1 MKHRH
6 VINFSGVCHG
16 DDMIYLFDRKI
27 NGDLV
32 LGPLTEDDLT
42 VREIMATAWTNFA
55 KYGDPTPPDSEFE
68 WTPQSDGFE
77 HHFFN
82 ISGPS
87 SAMASSQFI
96 QDRMTLWDRVLEKN

>member
-55 KYGDPTPPDSEFE
+55 KYGSPNNF
-68 WTPQSDGFE
+68 G
-77 HHFFN
+77 
-82 ISGPS
+82 
-87 SAMASSQFI
+87 
-96 QDRMTLWDRVLEKN
+96 R

>member
-6 VINFSGVCHG
+6 GFNFSGVCHG

-42 VREIMATAWTNFA
+42 VREIMANAWTNFA
-55 KYGDPTPPDSEFE
+55 KFGSPNNFGRLTFARFCV
-68 WTPQSDGFE
+68 T
-77 HHFFN
+77 
-82 ISGPS
+82 
-87 SAMASSQFI
+87 
-96 QDRMTLWDRVLEKN
+96 K